1 MVVAAVSD
9 ATEIAPGVAI
19 KHRTSRAGLMGRVR
33 RIVGQRAECTWVRR
47 RLPSFARL
55 ENLTV
60 IPDSELI
67 AHFEQQEALYDAIRT
82 DPEYADLA
90 PPAVTS
96 DDNRRFLL
104 GASA

>member
-1 MVVAAVSD
+1 MSATTEITVGAAV
-9 ATEIAPGVAI
+9 
-19 KHRTSRAGLMGRVR
+19 KHCTSRAGLVGRVR
-33 RIVGQRAECTWVRR
+33 RIVGRRAECTWVRR
-47 RLPSFARL
+47 SLPSFARL

-67 AHFEQQEALYDAIRT
+67 AHFEQQEALYCSIRT

-104 GASA
+104 GAST

>member
-1 MVVAAVSD
+1 MSEHTAIRAGMAV
-9 ATEIAPGVAI
+9 
-19 KHRTSRAGLMGRVR
+19 KHRTSRAGLVGRVR
-33 RIVGQRAECTWVRR
+33 RVVGHRAECTWVRR
-47 RLPSFARL
+47 SLPSFARL
-55 ENLTV
+55 ENLTP
-60 IPDSELI
+60 ISDGELI
-67 AHFEQQEALYDAIRT
+67 AHFEQQEALYAAIRD

>member
-1 MVVAAVSD
+1 MSAPI
-9 ATEIAPGVAI
+9 EIAAGVAVR
-19 KHRTSRAGLMGRVR
+19 HRTSRAGLVGRVR
-33 RIVGQRAECTWVRR
+33 RIVGLRAECTWVRR
-47 RLPSFARL
+47 SLPSFARL
-55 ENLTV
+55 ENLTP

-67 AHFEQQEALYDAIRT
+67 AHFEQQEALYAAIR
-82 DPEYADLA
+82 DAPEYADLV